1 MEDTDLQALM
11 ARLELLIDRVEQLKR
26 QNGLLLAQEKTWR
39 EERAHL
45 IEKNEIARRK
55 VESMEGPGARL
66 MSSSNSVTVQILDKE
81 YSIICPQEER
91 SNLVSAA
98 RYLDG
103 KMREIRSSGKVI
115 GADRIAV
122 MAALNITHDLL
133 HKQER
138 PDVQASGSTREQVR
152 DLLERVDLALS
163 NDSDTSKG

>member
-1 MEDTDLQALM
+1 M
-11 ARLELLIDRVEQLKR
+11 
-26 QNGLLLAQEKTWR
+26 
-39 EERAHL
+39 
-45 IEKNEIARRK
+45 
-55 VESMEGPGARL
+55 
-66 MSSSNSVTVQILDKE
+66 
-81 YSIICPQEER
+81 
-91 SNLVSAA
+91 SAA

-138 PDVQASGSTREQVR
+138 PDVQANGSTREQVR

-163 NDSDTSKG
+163 NDQEQPKG

>member
-1 MEDTDLQALM
+1 M
-11 ARLELLIDRVEQLKR
+11 
-26 QNGLLLAQEKTWR
+26 
-39 EERAHL
+39 
-45 IEKNEIARRK
+45 
-55 VESMEGPGARL
+55 
-66 MSSSNSVTVQILDKE
+66 QILDKE

-138 PDVQASGSTREQVR
+138 PDVQASSSASRCATCWTGWIWCCLPIRTPARADSHGPFGYTGITPWGACQLTMSLSRFALPWNLHVGPVCMSARRKALTPTAPST
-152 DLLERVDLALS
+152 LNFRVQGLS
-163 NDSDTSKG
+163 RQRFIRGA

>member
-1 MEDTDLQALM
+1 
-11 ARLELLIDRVEQLKR
+11 
-26 QNGLLLAQEKTWR
+26 
-39 EERAHL
+39 
-45 IEKNEIARRK
+45 
-55 VESMEGPGARL
+55 

-91 SNLVSAA
+91 NNLVSAA

-133 HKQER
+133 HRQATPE
-138 PDVQASGSTREQVR
+138 VQVSGSTREQVR
-152 DLLERVDLALS
+152 DLLERVDLVLAT
-163 NDSDTSKG
+163 DPDVSKG

>member
-1 MEDTDLQALM
+1 MS
-11 ARLELLIDRVEQLKR
+11 
-26 QNGLLLAQEKTWR
+26 NG
-39 EERAHL
+39 
-45 IEKNEIARRK
+45 
-55 VESMEGPGARL
+55 
-66 MSSSNSVTVQILDKE
+66 NSVTVQILDKE

-91 SNLVSAA
+91 TNLVSAA

-133 HKQER
+133 HKQSL

-152 DLLERVDLALS
+152 DLVDRIDLALAADE
-163 NDSDTSKG
+163 DSKPGTPQG

>member
-1 MEDTDLQALM
+1 
-11 ARLELLIDRVEQLKR
+11 
-26 QNGLLLAQEKTWR
+26 
-39 EERAHL
+39 
-45 IEKNEIARRK
+45 
-55 VESMEGPGARL
+55 

-81 YSIICPQEER
+81 YSIICPPEER

-133 HKQER
+133 HKQET
-138 PDVQASGSTREQVR
+138 PELAANGSTREQVR
-152 DLLERVDLALS
+152 DLLERVDLVLAT
-163 NDSDTSKG
+163 DQDETRG